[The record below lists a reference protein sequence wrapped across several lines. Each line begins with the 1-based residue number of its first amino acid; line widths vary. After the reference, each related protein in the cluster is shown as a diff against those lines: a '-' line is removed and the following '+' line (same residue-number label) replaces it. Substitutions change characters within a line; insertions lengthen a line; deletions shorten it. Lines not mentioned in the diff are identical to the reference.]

1 MKSKLSQNSQQLH
14 FDKVVMRSELGSSN
28 CDQNRS
34 KSVTTHKSRCWNLKF
49 MKILHNE
56 KD

>member
-34 KSVTTHKSRCWNLKF
+34 KSVTTHKSRC
-49 MKILHNE
+49 
-56 KD
+56 